1 MPVLSVFL
9 AGTGSDPRAETP
21 WGGRQGLGVE
31 VTKFGGGWRCSECPA
46 GCPVGGHRAP
56 DVAVA
61 QLAASLLLCAEQQ
74 AREPLCG
81 ALGEGGSLRKG
92 PGLVIRAASGG
103 RERGGGGG
111 VGGEVIRFVLSW
123 SRLSSLSDQ
132 CLSEEGATS

>member
-1 MPVLSVFL
+1 MSVRL
-9 AGTGSDPRAETP
+9 AAQWAGTG
-21 WGGRQGLGVE
+21 
-31 VTKFGGGWRCSECPA
+31 
-46 GCPVGGHRAP
+46 
-56 DVAVA
+56 
-61 QLAASLLLCAEQQ
+61 LLTWLWPSWQPLSFLCAEQQ